1 MDNEKLQELL
11 KLPPQDPFEDV
22 RPHQS
27 QLEPNDSQDL
37 RVKLRDFSH
46 NKEVMH
52 ISSKLAQS
60 VQGVQTFLREKTFS
74 IKPQDDVEPVTISG
88 ANPLVER
95 LAKGLMRRTRDKRAD
110 RYKDYIDDLVSQIDL
125 QKEVYERSPS
135 RMAEKKKVLAR
146 LRYAS
151 QQAELPDI
159 QDLENLS
166 GQFPELSASPSR
178 RYTQELSF
186 HYDRQSIEGDPHFA
200 IANENR
206 KRR

>member
-1 MDNEKLQELL
+1 M
-11 KLPPQDPFEDV
+11 
-22 RPHQS
+22 
-27 QLEPNDSQDL
+27 
-37 RVKLRDFSH
+37 
-46 NKEVMH
+46 
-52 ISSKLAQS
+52 
-60 VQGVQTFLREKTFS
+60 QGVQTFLREKTFS

-110 RYKDYIDDLVSQIDL
+110 RYKDYIDELVSQIDL

-151 QQAELPDI
+151 QQAGKAELPDI
-159 QDLENLS
+159 QDLENLG

-186 HYDRQSIEGDPHFA
+186 HYDRQTIEGDPNFA
-200 IANENR
+200 TANENR